1 MDVRARA
8 HTVKAMLLRLHIE
21 NLALIERADLEPAPG
36 LNVLTGETGA
46 GKTMLAEAIG
56 LLAGAQPASGLVGPH
71 ADEAYVEAEFELP
84 EAFFDAPGLE
94 AVAGLRPD
102 GEDTLV
108 VARRLLPSGRSR
120 ALVWGRTCAR
130 ADLEALGERLL
141 EVSSQHEA
149 RRLAQPS
156 RQLALLDGYAGGD
169 AQLQAMAAAWRE
181 RRAAAAALDA
191 ARAQA
196 ADAARRRLDLEDLVA
211 RADAAAVE
219 PGEPDA
225 LRAESVRLRHLDEL
239 VAAAAAA
246 AELVSPADGE
256 GAQALAAR
264 AGEEVAVAAGYEPRL
279 GAVAAELRDAAARL
293 QDAAMELRGFV
304 DGLEAD
310 PGRLEH
316 VEARLEA
323 FTQLE
328 RRYAVPLA
336 DVLVDGRRG
345 PGRARAARRLR
356 RRARAA
362 GGGCRRGRGAARR
375 GCAAELSAVRAGAA
389 EAFARAVEAELADLG
404 MAEARFAVRIE
415 PAELGPRGADRVV
428 LELAANPGLPAGPVA
443 DTASGGELSRIAL
456 AIRVAARAQ
465 AGPGVLLLDEVDAG
479 IGGRTARAVAGKLQQ
494 VAAGA
499 QVIVITH
506 LPQIAGVADA
516 HFRVEKLHGDPTAAA
531 IVRLDGRELV
541 DELARMLGGEE
552 GDEAARRHAEALR
565 G

>member
-1 MDVRARA
+1 
-8 HTVKAMLLRLHIE
+8 MLLRLHIE
-21 NLALIERADLEPAPG
+21 NLALIERADLEPAAG

-108 VARRLLPSGRSR
+108 VARRLLQSGRSR

-156 RQLALLDGYAGGD
+156 RQLALLDGYAGGE

-181 RRAAAAALDA
+181 RRAAATALDA

-239 VAAAAAA
+239 IAAAAAA

-293 QDAAMELRGFV
+293 QDTAMELRGFV

-328 RRYAVPLA
+328 RRYAAPLA
-336 DVLVDGRRG
+336 EVLVMADE
-345 PGRARAARRLR
+345 ARAALERLDGSDAELER
-356 RRARAA
+356 LAAAADAAAERAA
-362 GGGCRRGRGAARR
+362 A
-375 GCAAELSAVRAGAA
+375 CAAELTSVRTGAA
-389 EAFARAVEAELADLG
+389 DAFARAVEAELADLG
-404 MAEARFAVRIE
+404 MAEARFAVRIDR
-415 PAELGPRGADRVV
+415 ADLGPRGADRIV

-443 DTASGGELSRIAL
+443 ETASGGELSRIAL

-494 VAAGA
+494 VAADA

-516 HFRVEKLHGDPTAAA
+516 HFRVEKVHGDPTAAA
-531 IVRLDGRELV
+531 IVRLDGPELV

-552 GDEAARRHAEALR
+552 GDEAARRHAETLR

>member
-1 MDVRARA
+1 
-8 HTVKAMLLRLHIE
+8 MLLRLHIE
-21 NLALIERADLEPAPG
+21 NLALIERADIEPAPG

-56 LLAGAQPASGLVGPH
+56 LLAGSQPAAGLIGPH
-71 ADEAYVEAEFELP
+71 AAEAYVEAEFELP
-84 EAFFDAPGLE
+84 GAFFETPGLE

-149 RRLAQPS
+149 RRLAQPA
-156 RQLALLDGYAGGD
+156 RQLELLDGYAGCE
-169 AQLQAMAAAWRE
+169 AQTAAMADAWRE
-181 RRAAAAALDA
+181 RRSAAAALDA
-191 ARAQA
+191 ARSQA

-211 RADAAAVE
+211 RADALAVE
-219 PGEPDA
+219 PGEPEA

-239 VAAAAAA
+239 TAAAADA
-246 AELVSPADGE
+246 AELLSPADGD

-264 AGEEVAVAAGYEPRL
+264 AGEAVALAAEYEPRMA
-279 GAVAAELRDAAARL
+279 AVAAELRDAAARL
-293 QDAAMELRGFV
+293 QESAMELRGFV

-316 VEARLEA
+316 VETRLEA

-328 RRYAVPLA
+328 RRYAAPL
-336 DVLVDGRRG
+336 DRVLDMAAEARSALERLDGSEAELERLAAASAAAEEH
-345 PGRARAARRLR
+345 ARE
-356 RRARAA
+356 
-362 GGGCRRGRGAARR
+362 
-375 GCAAELSAVRAGAA
+375 CAAELTAARA
-389 EAFARAVEAELADLG
+389 EAAPAFAGAVEAELADLG
-404 MAEARFAVRIE
+404 MAEARFGVAIE
-415 PAELGPRGADRVV
+415 PADLGPRGADRVV
-428 LELAANPGLPAGPVA
+428 LELAANPGLSAGPVA

-456 AIRVAARAQ
+456 AIRVAARARS
-465 AGPGVLLLDEVDAG
+465 GPGVLLLDEVDAG

-494 VAAGA
+494 VAEGA
-499 QVIVITH
+499 QVLVITH

-516 HFRVEKLHGDPTAAA
+516 HFRVEKLHGDPTATA
-531 IVRLDGRELV
+531 IVRLDGAELV

-552 GDEAARRHAEALR
+552 GDEAARKHAEALR

>member
-1 MDVRARA
+1 
-8 HTVKAMLLRLHIE
+8 VKAMLLRLHIE
-21 NLALIERADLEPAPG
+21 NLALIERADLEPAAG

-56 LLAGAQPASGLVGPH
+56 LLAGAQTTAGLIGPH

-84 EAFFDAPGLE
+84 DGFFEGPGLE
-94 AVAGLRPD
+94 AVAGLHPA

-120 ALVWGRTCAR
+120 AMVWGRTCAR

-149 RRLAQPS
+149 RRLATAS
-156 RQLALLDGYAGGD
+156 RQLELLDAYAHTEAPLED
-169 AQLQAMAAAWRE
+169 MAEAWRE
-181 RRAAAAALDA
+181 RRSAQAALEA

-196 ADAARRRLDLEDLVA
+196 ADAARHRLDLEDLVA

-225 LRAESVRLRHLDEL
+225 LRAESTRLRHLDEL
-239 VAAAAAA
+239 MAAAADA
-246 AELVSPADGE
+246 AELLSPADGE

-264 AGEEVAVAAGYEPRL
+264 AGEAVSLAAAYEPRM
-279 GAVAAELRDAAARL
+279 ATVAGELRDAAARL
-293 QDAAMELRGFV
+293 QESAVELRGFV
-304 DGLEAD
+304 DELEAD

-323 FTQLE
+323 FSGLE
-328 RRYAVPLA
+328 RRYAAPLDQVLAMAA
-336 DVLVDGRRG
+336 DARTALERLDGSEAELERLSAAAEAAAE
-345 PGRARAARRLR
+345 RARAC
-356 RRARAA
+356 AA
-362 GGGCRRGRGAARR
+362 DLTAARTQ
-375 GCAAELSAVRAGAA
+375 AAPT
-389 EAFARAVEAELADLG
+389 FARAVEAELADLG
-404 MAEARFAVRIE
+404 MADARFGVRIE
-415 PAELGPRGADRVV
+415 PADLGARGADRVV

-494 VAAGA
+494 VAADA
-499 QVIVITH
+499 QVLVITH

-516 HFRVEKLHGDPTAAA
+516 HFRVEKLAGDPTATA
-531 IVRLDGRELV
+531 IVRLEGAELV

>member
-1 MDVRARA
+1 
-8 HTVKAMLLRLHIE
+8 MLIRLHIE
-21 NLALIERADLEPAPG
+21 NLALIERADLEPAAG

-156 RQLALLDGYAGGD
+156 RQLALLDGYAGGE

-181 RRAAAAALDA
+181 RRATAAALEG

-239 VAAAAAA
+239 IAAAAAA

-328 RRYAVPLA
+328 RRYAAPLA
-336 DVLVDGRRG
+336 DVLAMAGE
-345 PGRARAARRLR
+345 ARAALERLDGSDAELER
-356 RRARAA
+356 LMAAADAASERADA
-362 GGGCRRGRGAARR
+362 
-375 GCAAELSAVRAGAA
+375 CAVELSAVRAGAA
-389 EAFARAVEAELADLG
+389 DAFARAVEAELADLG
-404 MAEARFAVRIE
+404 MAEASFAVRIE
-415 PAELGPRGADRVV
+415 QADLGPRGADRVV
-428 LELAANPGLPAGPVA
+428 LDLAANPGLPAGPVA
-443 DTASGGELSRIAL
+443 ETASGGELSRIAL

-516 HFRVEKLHGDPTAAA
+516 HFRVEKLHGDPTATA
-531 IVRLDGRELV
+531 IVRLDGPELV

>member
-1 MDVRARA
+1 
-8 HTVKAMLLRLHIE
+8 MLLRLHIE
-21 NLALIERADLEPAPG
+21 NLALIEHADIEPASG

-56 LLAGAQPASGLVGPH
+56 LLAGGQPTAGLIGPH
-71 ADEAYVEAEFELP
+71 AAEAYVEAEFELP
-84 EAFFDAPGLE
+84 AAFFETPGLE

-108 VARRLLPSGRSR
+108 VARRLLGSGRSR

-156 RQLALLDGYAGGD
+156 RQLELLDGYAGAEAD
-169 AQLQAMAAAWRE
+169 LQAMADAWRE

-191 ARAQA
+191 ARSQA

-211 RADAAAVE
+211 RADAVAVE
-219 PGEPDA
+219 PGEADA

-239 VAAAAAA
+239 TAAAAAA
-246 AELVSPADGE
+246 AELLSPTDGD
-256 GAQALAAR
+256 GAQALAAQ
-264 AGEEVAVAAGYEPRL
+264 AGEAVSAAAEYEPRMA
-279 GAVAAELRDAAARL
+279 AVAAELRDAAARL
-293 QDAAMELRGFV
+293 QESAMELRGLV

-323 FTQLE
+323 FAALE
-328 RRYAVPLA
+328 RRYAAPL
-336 DVLVDGRRG
+336 DRVLAMAAEARSALERLDGSEAQLERLAAASEAAAE
-345 PGRARAARRLR
+345 RARTC
-356 RRARAA
+356 A
-362 GGGCRRGRGAARR
+362 GK
-375 GCAAELSAVRAGAA
+375 LSAVRRKAA
-389 EAFARAVEAELADLG
+389 PGFAHAVEAELADLG
-404 MAEARFAVRIE
+404 MAEARFGVRMQE
-415 PAELGPRGADRVV
+415 ADLGPRGADRVV

-443 DTASGGELSRIAL
+443 GTASGGELSRIAL
-456 AIRVAARAQ
+456 AIRVAARTQ
-465 AGPGVLLLDEVDAG
+465 SGPGVLLLDEVDAG

-494 VAAGA
+494 VAEEA
-499 QVIVITH
+499 QVLVITH

-516 HFRVEKLHGDPTAAA
+516 HFRVEKVHGDPTATA
-531 IVRLDGRELV
+531 IVRLDGPELV
-541 DELARMLGGEE
+541 DELARMLGGED

>member
-1 MDVRARA
+1 
-8 HTVKAMLLRLHIE
+8 MLLRLHIE
-21 NLALIERADLEPAPG
+21 NLALIEHADLEPASG

-56 LLAGAQPASGLVGPH
+56 LLAGGQPASGLIGPH
-71 ADEAYVEAEFELP
+71 AAEAYVEAEFELP
-84 EAFFDAPGLE
+84 AAFFETPGLE

-102 GEDTLV
+102 GEETLV
-108 VARRLLPSGRSR
+108 VARRLLGSGRSR

-130 ADLEALGERLL
+130 ADLQALGERLL

-149 RRLAQPS
+149 RRLAQSS
-156 RQLALLDGYAGGD
+156 RQLELLDGYAG
-169 AQLQAMAAAWRE
+169 AEARLQGMAEAWRE
-181 RRAAAAALDA
+181 RRSAAAALES
-191 ARAQA
+191 ARSQA

-211 RADAAAVE
+211 RADAVAVE
-219 PGEPDA
+219 PGEPEA

-239 VAAAAAA
+239 TAAAAAA
-246 AELVSPADGE
+246 AELLSPADGE

-264 AGEEVAVAAGYEPRL
+264 AGEAVSAAAEYEPRMT
-279 GAVAAELRDAAARL
+279 AVRL
-293 QDAAMELRGFV
+293 QDSAMELRGFV
-304 DGLEAD
+304 DSLESD

-323 FTQLE
+323 FTALE
-328 RRYAVPLA
+328 RRYAAPLDQVLEMAA
-336 DVLVDGRRG
+336 D
-345 PGRARAARRLR
+345 ARAALERLDGSEAELER
-356 RRARAA
+356 LAAASEAAAEHARACA
-362 GGGCRRGRGAARR
+362 AALSAARR
-375 GCAAELSAVRAGAA
+375 KAAPG
-389 EAFARAVEAELADLG
+389 FARAVEAELADLG
-404 MAEARFAVRIE
+404 MAEARFGVRIDE
-415 PAELGPRGADRVV
+415 ADLGPRGADRVV

-494 VAAGA
+494 VAEEA
-499 QVIVITH
+499 QVLVITH

-516 HFRVEKLHGDPTAAA
+516 HFRVEKVHGDPTATA
-531 IVRLDGRELV
+531 IVRLEGPELV

>member
-1 MDVRARA
+1 
-8 HTVKAMLLRLHIE
+8 MLLRLHIE
-21 NLALIERADLEPAPG
+21 NLALIERADLEPAAG

-108 VARRLLPSGRSR
+108 VARRLLQSGRSR

-156 RQLALLDGYAGGD
+156 RQLALLDGYAGGE

-211 RADAAAVE
+211 RADAVAVE

-239 VAAAAAA
+239 IAAAAAA

-293 QDAAMELRGFV
+293 QDTAMELRGFV

-328 RRYAVPLA
+328 RRYAAPLA
-336 DVLVDGRRG
+336 EVLVMADE
-345 PGRARAARRLR
+345 ARAALERLDGSDAELER
-356 RRARAA
+356 LAAAADAAAERAA
-362 GGGCRRGRGAARR
+362 A
-375 GCAAELSAVRAGAA
+375 CAAELTSVRTGAA
-389 EAFARAVEAELADLG
+389 DAFARAVEAELADLG
-404 MAEARFAVRIE
+404 MAEARFAVRIDR
-415 PAELGPRGADRVV
+415 ADLGPRGADRIV

-443 DTASGGELSRIAL
+443 ETASGGELSRIAL

-494 VAAGA
+494 VAADA

-516 HFRVEKLHGDPTAAA
+516 HFRVEKVHGDPTAAA
-531 IVRLDGRELV
+531 IVRLDGPELV

-552 GDEAARRHAEALR
+552 GDEAARRHAETLR